1 MIQIHTNTDL
11 YLSLSAWHLTDQF
24 LSNMSVTAYGL
35 TAMVAGKLV
44 KPSITVFG
52 ERGHTSVM
60 SILTT
65 AGE

>member
-1 MIQIHTNTDL
+1 
-11 YLSLSAWHLTDQF
+11 
-24 LSNMSVTAYGL
+24 MSVTAYGL